1 MNWRLVLIKLI
12 GGVWLVACATSVPSP
27 TPVTLEPYPVSTVSI
42 TAAYPAPTEIVVVTA
57 PPLVTANTNQVYLPV
72 ITLGQAQPTVTPV
85 PPTAAPAGPTATP
98 TPLWPEA
105 INSLTA
111 SKLGLHA
118 LGPSDPY
125 IMELVRRA
133 RPRVI
138 KSVGDIGWLS
148 EVKAVS
154 PETVTIGRI
163 PAWEQDHW
171 IETADPRQLAQ
182 DIVSKQLEQYR
193 LNPGVDYWEGWNEF
207 VAETP
212 SRMQWFAAFEAER
225 ACQMQANGFK
235 AAVGGFS
242 TGVPEFDL
250 MDDFL
255 PALEAAKRC
264 GGIFQLHEYN
274 SPAMDCGVSTGIAT
288 IPGAPALNVPAGPLT
303 LRYRYWYESL
313 LKPRGWGDLPLVISE
328 TGIDKVNSPC
338 EGQLGGTWRD
348 FGDYWAERGLG
359 EDVRQAY
366 VNTLAWYDAQMRQ
379 DAYVIG
385 ATIFT
390 AGAVNSDNIWRPY
403 DLHDVMVP
411 LAFYLVSQR

>member
-1 MNWRLVLIKLI
+1 L
-12 GGVWLVACATSVPSP
+12 A
-27 TPVTLEPYPVSTVSI
+27 E
-42 TAAYPAPTEIVVVTA
+42 
-57 PPLVTANTNQVYLPV
+57 
-72 ITLGQAQPTVTPV
+72 
-85 PPTAAPAGPTATP
+85 PTATP
-98 TPLWPEA
+98 APLWPEA

-111 SKLGLHA
+111 SKLGIHA
-118 LGPSDPY
+118 LGTGDSY
-125 IMELVRRA
+125 VMEVVRRA

-138 KSVGDIGWLS
+138 KSVGDLGWLT

-163 PAWEQDHW
+163 PSWEQDHW
-171 IETADPRQLAQ
+171 IETTDPRQLAQ

-225 ACQMQANGFK
+225 ACQMQANGFR

-242 TGVPEFDL
+242 TGVPEYAL

-264 GGIFQLHEYN
+264 GGIFHLHEYN
-274 SPAMDCGVSTGIAT
+274 APAMDCGVVTGVPA
-288 IPGAPALNVPAGPLT
+288 IPGAPALSIPAGPLT
-303 LRYRYWYESL
+303 LRYRYWYEGF

-328 TGIDKVNSPC
+328 AGIDLVGTPC
-338 EGQLGGTWRD
+338 DNQPRGTWRVY
-348 FGDYWAERGLG
+348 GNYWAGRGLG
-359 EDVRQAY
+359 DDVRQAY
-366 VNTLAWYDAQMRQ
+366 VNTLAWYDAQLRQ

-390 AGAVNSDNIWRPY
+390 AGASNPNDGWY
-403 DLHDVMVP
+403 DHDIHDVMIP
-411 LAFYLVSQR
+411 LAFYLTSQQ

>member
-1 MNWRLVLIKLI
+1 MRVKLKNALVWIMT
-12 GGVWLVACATSVPSP
+12 GLVACTQTVSQPTSAVTDVPYPIQTSVEVTSPPNPSTP
-27 TPVTLEPYPVSTVSI
+27 TASAGTAVPLTAEQVFLPLIGLGALPPTLT
-42 TAAYPAPTEIVVVTA
+42 
-57 PPLVTANTNQVYLPV
+57 PL
-72 ITLGQAQPTVTPV
+72 
-85 PPTAAPAGPTATP
+85 PPTAAPAAPTAMP
-98 TPLWPEA
+98 TSVWPEA

-111 SKLGLHA
+111 SKLGIHA
-118 LGPSDPY
+118 LGTGDPY
-125 IMELVRRA
+125 IMEVVRRA
-133 RPRVI
+133 RPRVL
-138 KSVGDIGWLS
+138 KSVGDYGWLS

-163 PAWEQDHW
+163 FGWEQDHW

-182 DIVSKQLEQYR
+182 DIVTKQLEQYR

-212 SRMQWFAAFEAER
+212 ARMQWFAAFEAER

-264 GGIFQLHEYN
+264 GGIFHLHEY
-274 SPAMDCGVSTGIAT
+274 SAPTMDCGVVSGIPA
-288 IPGAPALNVPAGPLT
+288 IPGAPVLSVPAGPLA
-303 LRYRYWYESL
+303 LRYRVWYEVF

-328 TGIDKVNSPC
+328 AGIDKVSTPC
-338 EGQLGGTWRD
+338 DGQPGGTWRD
-348 FGDYWAERGLG
+348 FGGYWAARGLG
-359 EDVRQAY
+359 DDMSRAY
-366 VNTLAWYDAQMRQ
+366 VNTLAWYDAQLRQ
-379 DAYVIG
+379 DGYVIG

-390 AGAVNSDNIWRPY
+390 AGVRDPENSWYAY
-403 DLHDVMVP
+403 DIHDVMIP
-411 LAFYLVSQR
+411 LAFYLTSQR